1 MNKQTK
7 KLAQVALLL
16 AICILSQYFKN
27 LSTYITGPIINACL
41 LIAVLAIDVKFGV
54 LLSIITPVTAFFI
67 TGSPIIAGIPLM
79 LPVIMIGNSIL
90 VVATYFFYHKSKTKK
105 NIILGM
111 AVGSIVKAGFMW
123 IMTSYVLFP
132 IFGENIASHLP
143 KPEALQMILKTAKV
157 TFSITQL
164 ITAVIGSILAY
175 VIWLSLKTYLQNENS

>member
-67 TGSPIIAGIPLM
+67 TIDPTAIPK
-79 LPVIMIGNSIL
+79 MI
-90 VVATYFFYHKSKTKK
+90 FFFVFD
-105 NIILGM
+105 L
-111 AVGSIVKAGFMW
+111 
-123 IMTSYVLFP
+123 
-132 IFGENIASHLP
+132 
-143 KPEALQMILKTAKV
+143 
-157 TFSITQL
+157 
-164 ITAVIGSILAY
+164 
-175 VIWLSLKTYLQNENS
+175 